1 MTSYSN
7 AQTSQPWTLIGAVLA
22 LWGGFI
28 LALALAGTFNV
39 APTAP
44 NLPTLLAILVPV
56 GLGVLSYLISPAF
69 RKWVLSL
76 DPVLLI
82 TLHSWRMLGGVFVF
96 FYFYNLLPGF
106 FAFPAGFGD
115 MAVGLAAPFV
125 ALALLHK
132 PNFTKSRRFWSF
144 HIFGLLDFV
153 VAVGTGTL
161 ARVEIEGWV
170 DGVTAVDMGLFPLVL
185 IPALIVPMLILLH
198 FASMIQAV
206 KGVQPVTVHQHA

>member
-1 MTSYSN
+1 MTQVPNTRSV
-7 AQTSQPWTLIGAVLA
+7 QPWPLVGAVLT
-22 LWGGFI
+22 LWGGLI
-28 LALALAGTFNV
+28 LALALSGVFNV

-44 NLPTLLAILVPV
+44 NLPTLLAILMPV
-56 GLGVLSYLISPAF
+56 SLGILSYLISPKF
-69 RKWVLSL
+69 RTWVLSL
-76 DPVLLI
+76 DPVLLV

-144 HIFGLLDFV
+144 HVFGLLDFV
-153 VAVGTGTL
+153 IAVATGTI
-161 ARVEIEGWV
+161 ARVQIDGWV
-170 DGVTAVDMGLFPLVL
+170 EGATAVDMGLFPLVL
-185 IPALIVPMLILLH
+185 IPAFIVPVLILLH

-206 KGVQPVTVHQHA
+206 KGVVSVTVDQQA